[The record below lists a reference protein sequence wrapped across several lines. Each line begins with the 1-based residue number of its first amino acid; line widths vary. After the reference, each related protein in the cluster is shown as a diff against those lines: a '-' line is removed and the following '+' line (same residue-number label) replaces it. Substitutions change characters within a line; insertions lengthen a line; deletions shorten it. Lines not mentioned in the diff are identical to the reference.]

1 MAADVQTDEQI
12 AKEVGCSRSTLAR
25 WKIHPEF
32 SQHVAE
38 LTEEFNKR
46 LLKFEITNK
55 SARLARL
62 QKRWDGIDQLITAR
76 SVAAREGMEESETL
90 VPGKEHIPG
99 EETGLLAIDLKSLR
113 EGEES
118 STVRIGRFDAALI
131 KEERELAKQA
141 AIEQGEWN
149 EKDGVLDGAKR
160 LVVEF
165 E

>member
-1 MAADVQTDEQI
+1 VAADVQTDEQI
-12 AKEVGCSRSTLAR
+12 AAEVGCSRSTLAR
-25 WKIHPEF
+25 WKLHPEF
-32 SQHVAE
+32 SQHVSE

-76 SVAAREGMEESETL
+76 ATHAQIAAPDSEEWQ
-90 VPGKEHIPG
+90 PGADHIPG

-131 KEERELAKQA
+131 KE
-141 AIEQGEWN
+141 
-149 EKDGVLDGAKR
+149 
-160 LVVEF
+160 
-165 E
+165 